1 MDGFSMQVSP
11 SLDLQHVALELG
23 TGDHIPSRCRLQR
36 LLFVLGGIKLAPAAN
51 PSASCFSEDTVS
63 FCD

>member
-1 MDGFSMQVSP
+1 MDGFSMQVFP

-36 LLFVLGGIKLAPAAN
+36 LLGGIKLAPAAN
-51 PSASCFSEDTVS
+51 PSASCFSEDTIS